1 LWVPL
6 VIPPRQEVN
15 SRSNHWLIT
24 LARLKPGAGFEQARE
39 QMVAIAK
46 RLEQQYPDSQAGRS
60 VFLIPLQ
67 EETVRDIRPALLALM
82 FAVGFVLLI
91 ACANVANLLLAR
103 ATSRRR
109 EIAVRTALGAGR
121 LRLVRQLLTESLLLA
136 ATGGALGLALA
147 KWGVEALLVFAENFL
162 PRANEVGL
170 DWRVAAFTAALSML
184 TGVLFGLVPAL
195 QSSRVDLQSAM
206 KEGGSAGGGRQAKWL
221 RNSLG
226 VAGVAR
232 TPGL

>member
-91 ACANVANLLLAR
+91 AWAN
-103 ATSRRR
+103 
-109 EIAVRTALGAGR
+109 
-121 LRLVRQLLTESLLLA
+121 
-136 ATGGALGLALA
+136 
-147 KWGVEALLVFAENFL
+147 L
-162 PRANEVGL
+162 PRA
-170 DWRVAAFTAALSML
+170 
-184 TGVLFGLVPAL
+184 
-195 QSSRVDLQSAM
+195 SSRLATLAP
-206 KEGGSAGGGRQAKWL
+206 AGTKTKPRPKIRARAAGR
-221 RNSLG
+221 R
-226 VAGVAR
+226 VR
-232 TPGL
+232 TVCTCNTMTRTCGA